1 MVCLAGASGGSVL
14 PSSADSST
22 RHDFLSPDF
31 TLLLGTYAHTMS
43 TWGVGD
49 DHDSEEV
56 RTLKEQIRLK
66 GNFPVSNSVPGS
78 LTQTSSDAAN
88 ATLHGEVMKREAELK
103 EVKDSMTEVLIKV
116 RWGTHPHHYL
126 S

>member
-66 GNFPVSNSVPGS
+66 GSFPLTRFPDHS
-78 LTQTSSDAAN
+78 LKPSQMQQ
-88 ATLHGEVMKREAELK
+88 TLHYMAK
-103 EVKDSMTEVLIKV
+103 
-116 RWGTHPHHYL
+116 
-126 S
+126 